1 VYVRSADRRLAELAA
16 ESADLLAEIGGSLG
30 REWDRDDARN
40 WLTRARLQSDDIVGA
55 RETLDRAEESLR
67 YNPRRHR
74 APGSVDHLRSGLDSL
89 EHAAALVRSIARTL
103 LDIVESAS
111 DGTPHQAGLDP
122 EYATFLSG
130 AAEAMQAF
138 GEAVSDPLAPTTSD
152 RVTGL
157 RRSLRAVQA
166 AYAAAINAMGVD
178 PQAEPATWSSN
189 GSLLNAGGR
198 LLREMDPDAGPHAD
212 AFRPEAPPPPL
223 EVLRPPAE
231 MAMRPVRRLRTADPR
246 RRRKLRRHDDKPPG

>member
-1 VYVRSADRRLAELAA
+1 MNRLGQLVPKVWCSEGNQGTSALGQVHSVQVDAAVHGHHPVCVRAGGDHASAGGERGTIRDVWPPRAVDKRA
-16 ESADLLAEIGGSLG
+16 ITGGSL
-30 REWDRDDARN
+30 
-40 WLTRARLQSDDIVGA
+40 
-55 RETLDRAEESLR
+55 
-67 YNPRRHR
+67 
-74 APGSVDHLRSGLDSL
+74 DHLRSGLDSL

-111 DGTPHQAGLDP
+111 EGTPRQAGLNP

-152 RVTGL
+152 RVAGL
-157 RRSLRAVQA
+157 RGSLGAARA
-166 AYAAAINAMGVD
+166 AYPAAISAMGVD

-212 AFRPEAPPPPL
+212 AFRPQAPPPPL

-231 MAMRPVRRLRTADPR
+231 MAMRPVRRLRTADSR
-246 RRRKLRRHDDKPPG
+246 RRRRPRPHDDKPPG